1 MENAPTE
8 YGKCNTC
15 KEEKD
20 TIAFGQCDEC
30 FEKEMEKNGSVTYGG
45 EGHKVAKRNQL
56 KKGAQC
62 PLLIL

>member
-1 MENAPTE
+1 MYFNWRKKKDQKMENAPTE

-45 EGHKVAKRNQL
+45 E
-56 KKGAQC
+56 
-62 PLLIL
+62 